1 MAQLKYDFPDDQVI
15 NSPTEQYLKKK
26 RERDREKASAFQ
38 NTGMVKNEFQE
49 QEDGWDS
56 KVSVEFA
63 KSKTENPILT
73 GPKHKDTCKTGY

>member
-1 MAQLKYDFPDDQVI
+1 MAQVKFDFPDDQVI
-15 NSPTEQYLKKK
+15 NSPTEQYLKEE
-26 RERDREKASAFQ
+26 REREREKASAFQ
-38 NTGMVKNEFQE
+38 NTGMGKNEFQE

-63 KSKTENPILT
+63 NSKIENPTLT